1 MTVILDDLYCV
12 VYTDYLTNE
21 VVVYRKLF
29 SSKEEAQTLAGEVGG
44 SAYPVHYSSK
54 K

>member
-1 MTVILDDLYCV
+1 MIVILDDLYCV
-12 VYTDYLTNE
+12 VYANHLTNK

-29 SSKEEAQTLAGEVGG
+29 SSKEEAQALADEVGG
-44 SAYPVHYSSK
+44 SVHPVHYSSK